1 MTATKLERG
10 SPHLQH
16 LAIAEKGK
24 LAALAGDHARALEL
38 YRTAL
43 RLAGE
48 MAAPTP
54 FARHYTDCILESLER
69 QGRHGDALALTI
81 AACEEL
87 ERRGTPSPLQR
98 RDYATLTLRRAILL
112 LFLGREDEADHHL
125 EQAVAI
131 AHPDRLALAAELQ
144 AWRRRALTITAQ
156 TLSEALSRHGYYTV
170 RRARVRPDL
179 ARRATLPPDLSRQE
193 VT

>member
-1 MTATKLERG
+1 MTAEQPERA
-10 SPHLQH
+10 SPHLRH

-24 LAALAGDHARALEL
+24 LAALAGDHGRALEL
-38 YRTAL
+38 YRMAL

-54 FARHYTDCILESLER
+54 FSRHYTDCILESLER
-69 QGRHGDALALTI
+69 AGRHGDALALTV

-98 RDYATLTLRRAILL
+98 RDHATLSLRRAILL
-112 LFLGREDEADHHL
+112 LFLGREDEADHQL

-131 AHPDRLALAAELQ
+131 AHPGRLALAAELR
-144 AWRRRALTITAQ
+144 AWRQRRLTLTPQ
-156 TLSEALSRHGYYTV
+156 TLTEALARHGYYTV

>member
-1 MTATKLERG
+1 MTSTQPDHG
-10 SPHLQH
+10 SPHLRH

-24 LAALAGDHARALEL
+24 LAALAGDHGRALEL
-38 YRTAL
+38 YRMAL
-43 RLAGE
+43 RMAGE

-69 QGRHGDALALTI
+69 EGRHADALALTV

-87 ERRGTPSPLQR
+87 ERSGTASPLQR
-98 RDYATLTLRRAILL
+98 RDHATLTLRRAILL
-112 LFLGREDEADHHL
+112 LFLGREAEADDQL
-125 EQAVAI
+125 KQAVAI
-131 AHPDRLALAAELQ
+131 AHPGQLALAAELQ

-156 TLSEALSRHGYYTV
+156 TLADALTRHGYYTV
-170 RRARVRPDL
+170 RRTRVRPDL
-179 ARRATLPPDLSRQE
+179 ARRAVLPPDLSRQE